1 LGIKVLVVDD
11 SRTQRAVLTRALK
24 GHHGI
29 STVLEAENGVEA
41 LKVLASDNVDLVLS
55 DIIMPKMDGYGL
67 LRSIDSHKGWDH
79 IPFILLTSKSD
90 LDDRVKGLRE
100 GAWDYLVKPVNPV
113 ELLTRIQVMLR
124 IKSLQ
129 DKLKSRI
136 HHLERLSIVDALTG
150 LYNKK
155 YLFDFIKGE
164 LKRSVR
170 YGLSVSCLMIDIDH
184 FKEINDEY
192 GHPCADHLLKQLGGM
207 MGEMIRGYDFA
218 ARFGGDEFTVIL
230 PQQRNREDAF
240 HVAERI
246 RKRIENHTFHGPSRS
261 KNVKMKITL
270 SVGVAGFPDNDTP
283 DSERLMEKADE
294 ALYRAKS
301 EGRNRTV
308 LA

>member
-1 LGIKVLVVDD
+1 MGIKVLVVDD
-11 SRTQRAVLTRALK
+11 SKTQRAVVIEALK
-24 GHHGI
+24 GHGGI
-29 STVLEAENGVEA
+29 STVFEAENGVEA
-41 LKVLASDNVDLVLS
+41 LKVLSTDNVDLVLS
-55 DIIMPKMDGYGL
+55 DIIMPRMDGFSL
-67 LRSIDSHKGWDH
+67 LKSIENHKGWDH
-79 IPFILLTSKSD
+79 IPIILLTAKSE
-90 LDDRVKGLRE
+90 LDDRVKGLKQ

-129 DKLKSRI
+129 DKLKNRI
-136 HHLERLSIVDALTG
+136 HHLERLSIVDPLTG

-164 LKRSVR
+164 LKRSSR
-170 YGLSVSCLMIDIDH
+170 YGLSVSCLMMDIDH
-184 FKEINDEY
+184 FKEINDKF
-192 GHPCADHLLKQLGGM
+192 GHPCADQLLKQLGTLL
-207 MGEMIRGYDFA
+207 GEIIRGYDFA

-246 RKRIENHTFHGPSRS
+246 RERVENFEFLGTSRS
-261 KNVKMKITL
+261 KKIKMRITVSL
-270 SVGVAGFPDNDTP
+270 GVAGFPDEDVG

-301 EGRNRTV
+301 TGRNRTV
-308 LA
+308 LG